1 MQAHIKSFILIIL
14 MGSVSVGFVRG
25 AAAPPGKEPATTAGD
40 PTKASVPSF
49 PYAAEITD
57 DDAPIRSGPG
67 TNYYICGKL
76 NKANKVNVVGS
87 QFSWSRIVP
96 PAGSF
101 SWISMRYIS
110 IDPDNPAIGIVTADG
125 IRIYAGSEYREPIH
139 SETLQLKLNRG
150 DKVKLMGKQK
160 ADYYKIAPPTGA
172 YLWIS
177 TKYTKPL
184 VAVGEVPRTVVVSPT
199 VDTRT
204 DTKTLIRTNISVER
218 EKLKEYSALEKQIQA
233 ERAKPIDQQNYANIE
248 KALKKIADNKEA
260 GKAVRYSEFAI
271 KQIKRFELALK
282 VAEAVRLQNENLQET
297 KKGIEKARA
306 TRLAQAEKLGRFAV
320 IGQFQTSSIYSSA
333 AGLKHY
339 RITRRTGDT
348 DATVCYALPVGPA
361 SKMDVSK
368 LAGLKVG
375 LIGTIEPHPQ
385 TARVLVKFT
394 EIIELN

>member
-1 MQAHIKSFILIIL
+1 MQAHIKSFVLIIL
-14 MGSVSVGFVRG
+14 VGSTSVGFVRG
-25 AAAPPGKEPATTAGD
+25 AAAPPGRDTATTAGD
-40 PTKASVPSF
+40 PAKAAVPSF
-49 PYAAEITD
+49 PYAAEITND
-57 DDAPIRSGPG
+57 EVPIRSGPG

-76 NKANKVNVVGS
+76 NKAGKVNVVGS

-184 VAVGEVPRTVVVSPT
+184 VAAGEVPRTVVTPI
-199 VDTRT
+199 VDTKT
-204 DTKTLIRTNISVER
+204 DTKTPIRTNISVES
-218 EKLKEYSALEKQIQA
+218 EKLKEYYALEKQIQA

-260 GKAVRYSEFAI
+260 GKAVRYSEFSI

-306 TRLAQAEKLGRFAV
+306 TRLAQVENLGRFAV
-320 IGQFQTSSIYSSA
+320 IGQFQTSSIYSSE

-339 RITRRTGDT
+339 RITRRTNDT

-361 SKMDVSK
+361 SKIVLSK

-375 LIGTIEPHPQ
+375 LIGTISPHPQ

-394 EIIELN
+394 EIVELN

>member
-14 MGSVSVGFVRG
+14 VVFASVGFVRG
-25 AAAPPGKEPATTAGD
+25 AAAPPGKDTAATAGD
-40 PTKASVPSF
+40 TTKASVPPF

-67 TNYYICGKL
+67 TNYYICSKL

-184 VAVGEVPRTVVVSPT
+184 GAAGEVPRTVVTPT

-204 DTKTLIRTNISVER
+204 DTTMPIRTNISVEI
-218 EKLKEYSALEKQIQA
+218 EKLKEYYALEKQIQA

-248 KALKKIADNKEA
+248 KALEQIAANKEA

-320 IGQFQTSSIYSSA
+320 IGQFQTSSIYSSE

-394 EIIELN
+394 EIVELN

>member
-1 MQAHIKSFILIIL
+1 MQAHIKSVILIIL
-14 MGSVSVGFVRG
+14 VGAASVSFVRG
-25 AAAPPGKEPATTAGD
+25 AAAPPGREGATTAGD

-76 NKANKVNVVGS
+76 NKANKVVVVGS

-96 PAGSF
+96 PPGSF

-125 IRIYAGSEYREPIH
+125 IRIYAGSDYREPIH

-160 ADYYKIAPPTGA
+160 SDYYKIAPPTGA

-177 TKYTKPL
+177 TKYTKQL
-184 VAVGEVPRTVVVSPT
+184 VPAGEVPRTVVTPI

-204 DTKTLIRTNISVER
+204 GTKTPIRTNISVEN
-218 EKLKEYSALEKQIQA
+218 EKLKEYYALEKQIQA

-248 KALKKIADNKEA
+248 KALKKIAGNKEA
-260 GKAVRYSEFAI
+260 GKAVRYSEFSI

-306 TRLAQAEKLGRFAV
+306 TRLAQVKNLGRFAV
-320 IGQFQTSSIYSSA
+320 IGQFQTSSIYSSE

-348 DATVCYALPVGPA
+348 DKTVCYALPVGPA

-368 LAGLKVG
+368 LANLKVG

-394 EIIELN
+394 EIVELN

>member
-1 MQAHIKSFILIIL
+1 MQAHTKSFILIIL
-14 MGSVSVGFVRG
+14 VVFVSVGFVRG
-25 AAAPPGKEPATTAGD
+25 AGIGPLNEPATTAGD
-40 PTKASVPSF
+40 TTKASVPSF
-49 PYAAEITD
+49 PYAAGITD

-96 PAGSF
+96 PPGSF

-110 IDPDNPAIGIVTADG
+110 IDPDNPAIGIVTAEG

-184 VAVGEVPRTVVVSPT
+184 GAAGEVPPTVVGSPI
-199 VDTRT
+199 VDTKT
-204 DTKTLIRTNISVER
+204 DTKMPILTNLSVES
-218 EKLKEYSALEKQIQA
+218 EKLKEYYALEKQIQA

-248 KALKKIADNKEA
+248 KALKQIADNKEA
-260 GKAVRYSEFAI
+260 GKAVRYSEFSI
-271 KQIKRFELALK
+271 KHIKRFELALK

-306 TRLAQAEKLGRFAV
+306 TRLAQAEKLGRFAI
-320 IGQFQTSSIYSSA
+320 IGQFQTSSIYSSE

-348 DATVCYALPVGPA
+348 DKTVCYALPVGPA
-361 SKMDVSK
+361 SKMDLSK

-375 LIGTIEPHPQ
+375 IIGTIEPHPQ

-394 EIIELN
+394 EIVELN